1 MINLIQ
7 ISNPLVLAA
16 SLSIIP
22 ITILHRARNR
32 SFAFFTFCTEELARL
47 PCSIPRRR
55 REPNAA
61 EPTGEPPREILE
73 PRLPLTLLL
82 QFGQDLAMG
91 TISATRILSRR
102 RRVRISTM
110 RGSSIRG
117 IVLFPSA
124 RLRQSSLMPYP
135 SHRTRLRLPP
145 PPGPHPPPS
154 CRLLRWEAPPCVG
167 FSFFHRPELRL
178 TSLPLLL
185 PCRNSTEA
193 FPTAVTP
200 FTARNMPCSDEISP
214 SPPPRLLMCV
224 RSRWCCPGPVSAL

>member
-82 QFGQDLAMG
+82 QFGQDLATG

-124 RLRQSSLMPYP
+124 RAASKLAHALPFSQDPSST
-135 SHRTRLRLPP
+135 SSAT
-145 PPGPHPPPS
+145 GTS
-154 CRLLRWEAPPCVG
+154 SAT
-167 FSFFHRPELRL
+167 EL
-178 TSLPLLL
+178 
-185 PCRNSTEA
+185 
-193 FPTAVTP
+193 
-200 FTARNMPCSDEISP
+200 P
-214 SPPPRLLMCV
+214 SPPVGGSTLRGFFFLSSARAAPHFPPAPTPVQELH
-224 RSRWCCPGPVSAL
+224 RSLPHRSDPLHRWEHAVLR